1 MPSKKKSTAIYKVPS
16 PWIDKVR
23 MVKGRPALARLTA
36 TGTMSQTAR
45 LTDMLKATLK
55 AGSARINEADLSINI
70 KSLRT
75 QVVQIASKL
84 AATSHV
90 IVGSDRVISIWLEPR
105 TGGKRR
111 GRKPGPQAVAEQQ
124 ESPTEAVAASA

>member
-1 MPSKKKSTAIYKVPS
+1 MPSKKKSAMYKVAS

-23 MVKGRPALARLTA
+23 MVKGRPALARLSA
-36 TGTMSQTAR
+36 TGAMSQTAR
-45 LTDMLKATLK
+45 LTEMLKATLK
-55 AGSARINEADLSINI
+55 EGSARINEADLPINI

-75 QVVQIASKL
+75 QVVQIAGKL

-105 TGGKRR
+105 GSGKRR
-111 GRKPGPQAVAEQQ
+111 GRKPGPQAVAEQEPQ
-124 ESPTEAVAASA
+124 AEAVAASA